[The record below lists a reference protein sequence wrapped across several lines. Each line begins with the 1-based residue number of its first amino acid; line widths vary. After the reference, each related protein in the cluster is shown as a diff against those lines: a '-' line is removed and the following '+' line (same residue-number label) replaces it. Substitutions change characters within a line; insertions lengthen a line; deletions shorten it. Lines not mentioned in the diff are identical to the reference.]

1 MHLGNVMAS
10 LMAWLSLRSQNGKL
24 VLRIEDLDD
33 RARTGPWDKLL
44 LDDLHWLGLY
54 WDEGPYYQTERLDL
68 YQSALDKLKAQNL
81 IYPCFCTR
89 AELHAASAPHASD
102 GTPVYAGTCKKLS
115 AAEILERSKLRAPAY
130 RLTVPSAEDLAGN
143 INFVDRTYGEQH
155 EVLARD
161 CGDFLVQRSD
171 GIFAYQLAVVVD
183 DAAMGVTEVVRGC
196 DLLSSTPRQMY
207 VQNLLGYEH
216 PVYAHVPLLMAPD
229 GRRLS
234 KRDHDCDMSEL
245 RARFGTPE
253 KFLGAFAH
261 AIGLTLNPQPCSA
274 EQLVEVFNWDFV
286 CSHRENIVVGNT
298 FFAG

>member
-1 MHLGNVMAS
+1 MAS
-10 LMAWLSLRSQNGKL
+10 LMAWLSVRSQNGKL

-44 LDDLHWLGLY
+44 LDDLRWLGLY

-130 RLTVPSAEDLAGN
+130 RLTVPSAEDVAGN

-171 GIFAYQLAVVVD
+171 GVFAYQLAVVVD
-183 DAAMGVTEVVRGC
+183 DAAMSVTEVVRGC

-274 EQLVEVFNWDFV
+274 EQLVEVFNWGFV